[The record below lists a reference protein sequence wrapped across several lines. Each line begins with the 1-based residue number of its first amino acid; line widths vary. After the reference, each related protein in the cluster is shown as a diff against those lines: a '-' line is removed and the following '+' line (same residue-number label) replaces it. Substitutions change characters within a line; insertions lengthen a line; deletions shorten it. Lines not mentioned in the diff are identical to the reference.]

1 MFILTAKFLFVF
13 QTLGSIPW
21 QSYFQRV
28 LSVRSVGD
36 ARRLSFLAG
45 LSSLVCAV
53 PPICLGVIG
62 ATVGNMHDNLLIIL
76 VKAKHEKMTAPV
88 EQFHSGTMVQKIHH
102 DYMQNSCLLF
112 CVKFPIPNHVAH
124 LWYQNSHYEL
134 VCFKK

>member
-53 PPICLGVIG
+53 PPICLGVVG
-62 ATVGNMHDNLLIIL
+62 ATVGNEGRRGRWDG
-76 VKAKHEKMTAPV
+76 V
-88 EQFHSGTMVQKIHH
+88 E
-102 DYMQNSCLLF
+102 
-112 CVKFPIPNHVAH
+112 VKFCFLLRRPTLTVHERVRHVID
-124 LWYQNSHYEL
+124 Y
-134 VCFKK
+134 

>member
-53 PPICLGVIG
+53 PPICLGVVG
-62 ATVGNMHDNLLIIL
+62 ATVGKMHDNLLIIF
-76 VKAKHEKMTAPV
+76 VNAKHDRMTDP
-88 EQFHSGTMVQKIHH
+88 
-102 DYMQNSCLLF
+102 
-112 CVKFPIPNHVAH
+112 
-124 LWYQNSHYEL
+124 
-134 VCFKK
+134 